1 MTEQEKRITVRV
13 PESLHRKVK
22 ARAALE
28 GKSVSDV
35 LRDYLKEWVKD
46 DPPTDEGK
54 RPEKNE

>member
-13 PESLHRKVK
+13 AESLHRKVK

-35 LRDYLKEWVKD
+35 LRDYLVEWVKT
-46 DPPTDEGK
+46 DPPTDEGEG
-54 RPEKNE
+54 PEKK